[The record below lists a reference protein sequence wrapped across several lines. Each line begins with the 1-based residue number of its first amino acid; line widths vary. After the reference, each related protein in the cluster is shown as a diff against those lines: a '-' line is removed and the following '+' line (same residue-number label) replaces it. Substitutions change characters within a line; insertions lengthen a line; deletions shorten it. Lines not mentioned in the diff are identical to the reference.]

1 MFSKNK
7 LIVLGL
13 IIALV
18 LSFTACTSNEEVKDQ
33 PEPVSPVEEIAAYPI
48 KVVDSYNREVTIES
62 EPVRVIS
69 IAPSITETIFAL
81 GAGEKLVGRTDYC
94 EYPQEVQ
101 DIESIG
107 SLMEPNIE
115 KIIDLKPD
123 LVIASTHFK
132 EDVLKKLEEIDI
144 KVVVLYGEE
153 SFEGVYEVIEKVGE
167 TLNKRDEA
175 TEIVAD
181 MKHRVENVQT
191 RVKDLDKPEVY
202 YVVGFG
208 EYGDFTAGGD
218 TFIGQII
225 EMAGGKNAASD
236 VEGWKYSLESLV
248 AKNPDILIC
257 SMYDN
262 TKEALMQTNGYK
274 DLTAV
279 KEGKLYEI
287 NNDLLELQGPRL
299 VEGLEALAEIIHPTK

>member
-1 MFSKNK
+1 MFDKKK
-7 LIVLGL
+7 LITLGL
-13 IIALV
+13 IIV
-18 LSFTACTSNEEVKDQ
+18 LILSITACSNTGIDKTEI
-33 PEPVSPVEEIAAYPI
+33 EPKSPASESLAYPI
-48 KVVDSYNREVTIES
+48 KVLDSYNREVAIES
-62 EPVRVIS
+62 EPMRVIS
-69 IAPSITETIFAL
+69 VAPSITETIFAL

-94 EYPQEVQ
+94 EYPQEAQNV
-101 DIESIG
+101 ESIG

-132 EDVLKKLEEIDI
+132 EDVLKKLEETNV

-153 SFEGVYEVIEKVGE
+153 SFDGVYEVIGKLGE
-167 TLNKRDEA
+167 VLDKKNEA
-175 TEIVAD
+175 TDIVTD
-181 MKHRVENVQT
+181 MKRRVENVQT
-191 RVKDLDKPEVY
+191 RVEDLDKPEVY

-225 EMAGGKNAASD
+225 ELAGGKNAASD

-248 AKNPDILIC
+248 DKDPNILIC

-262 TKEALMQTNGYK
+262 TKEKLMETNGYK
-274 DLTAV
+274 ELTAV

-299 VEGLEALAEIIHPTK
+299 VDGLESLAEIIHPTK